1 MSEAGRL
8 ARGEKWFKLGKLDIK
23 DFKLD
28 SIMQAE
34 ADAYEES
41 LEPVKVI
48 VEEKKETKSKRKK

>member
-28 SIMQAE
+28 SIMQEE
-34 ADAYEES
+34 ADAYEAS
-41 LEPVKVI
+41 LKPVKEE
-48 VEEKKETKSKRKK
+48 VEVKTKSKRKK